1 MKARVAEN
9 TAHMAVEICDFGV
22 GLQQILIRLERN
34 VEILVDDSATKLDL
48 ENGLVGVVS
57 HTGQQ
62 AGLPCHQIGQ
72 QSAIR

>member
-9 TAHMAVEICDFGV
+9 TAHMAVEICAFGV

-62 AGLPCHQIGQ
+62 AGLHGHQIGQ